1 MRRLGRWL
9 RQNGWVGLVLA
20 VVAGLSL
27 ITYAPWAA
35 TGHDSLYHTA
45 NITAMTEA
53 IQDGSSLKVL
63 PAIAKNLGYGS
74 GIFYPQL
81 FHTVA
86 AAIAN
91 LISPLTTNLYYAVW
105 LTHWCFLWLSGIFFY
120 ILVKKILNSIQGQ
133 KNQAKVGFW
142 AKHKLKLTAILAA
155 SFYMTAA
162 YHLADIIVR
171 DAQAEVLIFTFIPMV
186 VLGLW
191 YLFRQEPSERWKF
204 YPWFILGY
212 TGFFYSHL
220 PLTMYFTILLAIVL
234 VINWRQ
240 VFTKQFMGPFWLAT
254 AAVILLVLPFLL
266 PMLEQITAAEYA
278 VYANGTMSAGG
289 INFSGFLY
297 DYFSFAGIS
306 SGDGFPITLN
316 FVMLA
321 LSIVAIIYIKK
332 QSIQLPARKFILTLL
347 LVMGV
352 GSVIMML
359 HIFPWIVMPRIFMML
374 QFAWRLNVFLIFALS
389 VAAGIGLYLLS
400 AKWQKISL
408 VAGALFCV
416 VSVVQI
422 NLLENTNKNWHL
434 DYANLWSNYD
444 YYPDAEAVQAEKAGQ
459 DESARSYSGNNYNQS
474 DASLMGM
481 GYQGEYLPVKTWQ
494 HWDEAMVIGIN
505 QEIKVLSG
513 RATVQVETN
522 QTPTLKIKVSDVD
535 QAKIQLPRLY
545 YIGYQIVATYAD
557 GQTQKLAYQESELGL
572 IEITIDQDA
581 EIQVEYTGTE
591 LDRVADALAGAT
603 AVTCLVCIYFARHD
617 ANASYGTDTKRSMKK
632 KALKS

>member
-1 MRRLGRWL
+1 MLRLGRWL

-53 IQDGSSLKVL
+53 MQEGSSLKVL

-74 GIFYPQL
+74 GIFYPQH

-105 LTHWCFLWLSGIFFY
+105 LTHWCFLWLSGIFLY

-133 KNQAKVGFW
+133 KNQAKVSFW

-212 TGFFYSHL
+212 TGLFYSHL

-332 QSIQLPARKFILTLL
+332 RSIRLPARKFILTLL

-444 YYPDAEAVQAEKAGQ
+444 YYPDAEAAQAEKAGQ

-603 AVTCLVCIYFARHD
+603 AVTCLVCIYFARND
-617 ANASYGTDTKRSMKK
+617 ANTSYGTDTKRSMKK